1 MGPAGEAERP
11 HVFRAFITL
20 VDSEPPVNVTI
31 VGPGNMGRGIATRLL
46 AGGHSVVLV
55 GRSREQ
61 AESLARE
68 LESGA
73 TGEGGVRAAE
83 GPGEAIPASDVVVLA
98 LPYQAA
104 VAFAR
109 ESGGLLAGKIVVD
122 ISNPLNER
130 FDGLVTE
137 GGSSAAE
144 TIRGLLPGARVVKA
158 FNTTFAGTLLTGT
171 VAGRPLDVFIAG
183 DDEEAN
189 QQVAELVRAGGMR
202 AIPLG
207 PLERSRQ
214 LEALGFLGI
223 SSQERLGTS
232 YMSGWKLLLPGTPA
246 DEPPHG
252 FPRNAV
258 VGVFGDRSA
267 AAAIASECAQ
277 AGAEDAVEVLYG
289 EPGKKR
295 IAQSAEGGRGLLEM
309 LMGYEHE
316 HTQRHLRELDAGK
329 AVVVVQTTDDAMAER
344 VAKLMAERGGRFVN
358 RYSRWT
364 AVSVV
369 P

>member
-1 MGPAGEAERP
+1 M
-11 HVFRAFITL
+11 
-20 VDSEPPVNVTI
+20 NVTI
-31 VGPGNMGRGIATRLL
+31 VGPGNMGRAIATRLL

-55 GRSREQ
+55 GRDREQ
-61 AESLARE
+61 AEPLARE
-68 LESGA
+68 LGSHA
-73 TGEGGVRAAE
+73 TDGGSVRAAG
-83 GPGEAIPASDVVVLA
+83 GPEEAIPASDVVVLA
-98 LPYQAA
+98 LPYQATL
-104 VAFAR
+104 AFVR
-109 ESGGLLAGKIVVD
+109 ESGGLLAGKVVVD

-130 FDGLVTE
+130 FDGVVTE
-137 GGSSAAE
+137 GGPSAAE
-144 TIRGLLPGARVVKA
+144 TIRGMLPGARVVKA

-189 QQVAELVRAGGMR
+189 ERVAELVRAGGMR

-223 SSQERLGTS
+223 ASQERLGTS

-258 VGVFGDRSA
+258 IGVFDEPRA
-267 AAAIASECAQ
+267 AAGIASACAQ

-289 EPGKKR
+289 EEGKKR
-295 IAQSAEGGRGLLEM
+295 IARAAEGGQGLLEM
-309 LMGYEHE
+309 LLGFEHE
-316 HTQRHLRELDAGK
+316 HAERHLRELDAGH
-329 AVVVVQTTDDAMAER
+329 AVVVVQTEDNAMAER
-344 VAKLMAERGGRFVN
+344 VGKVMAEHGGRFVN
-358 RYSRWT
+358 RYTRWV

>member
-1 MGPAGEAERP
+1 M
-11 HVFRAFITL
+11 
-20 VDSEPPVNVTI
+20 NVTI

-55 GRSREQ
+55 GRDRDQ
-61 AESLARE
+61 AEALARE
-68 LESGA
+68 LESSA
-73 TGEGGVRAAE
+73 TQGGSVRAAE

-98 LPYQAA
+98 LPYQATLGF
-104 VAFAR
+104 VR
-109 ESGGLLAGKIVVD
+109 ESGGLLAGKVVVD

-137 GGSSAAE
+137 GGASAAE
-144 TIRGLLPGARVVKA
+144 TIREMLPGARVVKA
-158 FNTTFAGTLLTGT
+158 FNTTFAGTLLAGT

-183 DDEEAN
+183 DDDEAN
-189 QQVAELVRAGGMR
+189 ERVAGLVRAGGMR

-214 LEALGFLGI
+214 LEAVGFLGI
-223 SSQERLGTS
+223 ASQERLGTN

-258 VGVFGDRSA
+258 VGVFDAPSA
-267 AAAIASECAQ
+267 AAGVASACAQ
-277 AGAEDAVEVLYG
+277 AGVEDAVEVLYG
-289 EPGKKR
+289 EEGKKR
-295 IAQSAEGGRGLLEM
+295 IARSAEGGRGLLEM

-316 HTQRHLRELDAGK
+316 HAQRHLRELDAGH
-329 AVVVVQTTDDAMAER
+329 AVVVVQTADNAMAER
-344 VAKLMAERGGRFVN
+344 VGKLMAEHGGRFVN

>member
-1 MGPAGEAERP
+1 
-11 HVFRAFITL
+11 
-20 VDSEPPVNVTI
+20 VNVTI

-55 GRSREQ
+55 GRDREQ
-61 AESLARE
+61 AEALARE
-68 LESGA
+68 LESTA
-73 TGEGGVRAAE
+73 KEGSSVRAAG
-83 GPGEAIPASDVVVLA
+83 GPGEAVPASDVVVLA
-98 LPYQAA
+98 LPYQATL
-104 VAFAR
+104 AFVR
-109 ESGGLLAGKIVVD
+109 ESGGLLAGKVVVD

-137 GGSSAAE
+137 GGPSAAE
-144 TIRGLLPGARVVKA
+144 TIRGMLPGARVVKA
-158 FNTTFAGTLLTGT
+158 FNTTFAATLLTGT

-183 DDEEAN
+183 DDQEAN
-189 QQVAELVRAGGMR
+189 DRVAELVRAGGMR

-223 SSQERLGTS
+223 ASQERLGTR
-232 YMSGWKLLLPGTPA
+232 YMSGWKLLLPGTPG

-258 VGVFGDRSA
+258 VGVFDEPSA
-267 AAAIASECAQ
+267 AAEIASACAQ
-277 AGAEDAVEVLYG
+277 AGVEDAVEVLYG
-289 EPGKKR
+289 DEGKTR
-295 IAQSAEGGRGLLEM
+295 IAQAAEGGRGVLEM

-316 HTQRHLRELDAGK
+316 HAQRHLRELDAGH

-344 VAKLMAERGGRFVN
+344 VGKVMAEHGGRFVN

-364 AVSVV
+364 AVTIA

>member
-1 MGPAGEAERP
+1 M
-11 HVFRAFITL
+11 
-20 VDSEPPVNVTI
+20 NVTI

-55 GRSREQ
+55 GREREQ
-61 AESLARE
+61 AEALARE
-68 LESGA
+68 LESSA
-73 TGEGGVRAAE
+73 TKGGGVRAAE

-104 VAFAR
+104 LGFVR
-109 ESGGLLAGKIVVD
+109 ESGGLLAGKVVVD

-137 GGSSAAE
+137 GGPSAAE
-144 TIRGLLPGARVVKA
+144 TIRGMLPGARVVKA

-189 QQVAELVRAGGMR
+189 ERVAGLVRAGGMR

-223 SSQERLGTS
+223 ASQERLGTS

-246 DEPPHG
+246 DEPSHG

-258 VGVFGDRSA
+258 IGVFDDPSA
-267 AAAIASECAQ
+267 AAGIASECAA
-277 AGAEDAVEVLYG
+277 AGVEDAVEVLCG
-289 EPGKKR
+289 AGGKER
-295 IAQSAEGGRGLLEM
+295 IVRSMEGGKGLLEM
-309 LMGYEHE
+309 LLGYEHE
-316 HTQRHLRELDAGK
+316 HAARHQRELDAGH
-329 AVVVVQTTDDAMAER
+329 AVVVVQTEDDAMAQR
-344 VAKLMAERGGRFVN
+344 VAEVMAAHGGHFVN

>member
-1 MGPAGEAERP
+1 
-11 HVFRAFITL
+11 
-20 VDSEPPVNVTI
+20 VNVTI

-55 GRSREQ
+55 GRDREQ
-61 AESLARE
+61 AEALARE
-68 LESGA
+68 LGSSA
-73 TGEGGVRAAE
+73 AEGGSVRAAGGPEE
-83 GPGEAIPASDVVVLA
+83 GIPAGDVVVLA

-104 VAFAR
+104 LAFAR
-109 ESGGLLAGKIVVD
+109 ESGGLLAGKVVVD
-122 ISNPLNER
+122 ICNPLNER

-137 GGSSAAE
+137 GGPSAAE
-144 TIRGLLPGARVVKA
+144 TIRGMLPGARVVKA

-189 QQVAELVRAGGMR
+189 ERVGELVRAGGMR

-223 SSQERLGTS
+223 ASQERLGTG

-246 DEPPHG
+246 DEPSHG

-258 VGVFGDRSA
+258 VGVFDDRSA
-267 AAAIASECAQ
+267 AAGIASSCAH
-277 AGAEDAVEVLYG
+277 AGVEDAVEVLYG
-289 EPGKKR
+289 EQGKKR
-295 IAQSAEGGRGLLEM
+295 ISQAGEGGRGVLEM

-316 HTQRHLRELDAGK
+316 HTERHLRELDAGN
-329 AVVVVQTTDDAMAER
+329 AVVVVQTADDAMAER
-344 VAKLMAERGGRFVN
+344 VGKLMAEHGGRFVN

>member
-1 MGPAGEAERP
+1 MR
-11 HVFRAFITL
+11 
-20 VDSEPPVNVTI
+20 VTI

-55 GRSREQ
+55 GRDREQ
-61 AESLARE
+61 AEALARK
-68 LESGA
+68 LESHP
-73 TGEGGVRAAE
+73 TEGSSVRAAE
-83 GPGEAIPASDVVVLA
+83 GPEEAIPASDVVVLA
-98 LPYQAA
+98 LPYQATL
-104 VAFAR
+104 AFVR

-137 GGSSAAE
+137 GGPSAAE
-144 TIRGLLPGARVVKA
+144 TIRGMLPGARVVKA

-189 QQVAELVRAGGMR
+189 ERVAELVRAGGMR

-223 SSQERLGTS
+223 ASQERLGTNF
-232 YMSGWKLLLPGTPA
+232 MSGWKLLLPGTPA

-258 VGVFGDRSA
+258 IGVFDEPSA
-267 AAAIASECAQ
+267 AAGIASACAQ
-277 AGAEDAVEVLYG
+277 AGVEDAVEVLYG
-289 EPGKKR
+289 EEGKKR
-295 IAQSAEGGRGLLEM
+295 IARASEGGQGLLEI
-309 LMGYEHE
+309 LLGFEHE
-316 HTQRHLRELDAGK
+316 HAERHLRELDAGH
-329 AVVVVQTTDDAMAER
+329 AVVVVQTTDHAMAER
-344 VAKLMAERGGRFVN
+344 VGKVMAERGGRFVN
-358 RYSRWT
+358 RYTRWA

>member
-1 MGPAGEAERP
+1 MRFHA
-11 HVFRAFITL
+11 HITL
-20 VDSEPPVNVTI
+20 LDSEPPVNVTM
-31 VGPGNMGRGIATRLL
+31 VGPGNMGRGIASRLL

-55 GRSREQ
+55 GRDRAQ
-61 AESLARE
+61 AEAVARE
-68 LESGA
+68 LESQA
-73 TGEGGVRAAE
+73 TEGGRVRAAA
-83 GPGEAIPASDVVVLA
+83 GPEEAIPASEVVVLA

-104 VAFAR
+104 LDFAR
-109 ESGGLLAGKIVVD
+109 ESGGLLAGKVVVD

-137 GGSSAAE
+137 GGPSGAE
-144 TIRGLLPGARVVKA
+144 TIRGMLPGARVVKA

-183 DDEEAN
+183 DDDEAN
-189 QQVAELVRAGGMR
+189 ERVAELVRAGGMR

-223 SSQERLGTS
+223 ASQDRLGTS
-232 YMSGWKLLLPGTPA
+232 YMSAWKLLLPGTPA
-246 DEPPHG
+246 DEPSHG

-258 VGVFGDRSA
+258 VGVFSDRSA
-267 AAAIASECAQ
+267 AAGIASECAQ
-277 AGAEDAVEVLYG
+277 AGEQDAVTVLYG
-289 EPGKKR
+289 EDGKKR
-295 IAQSAEGGRGLLEM
+295 IARSVEGGRGLLEM
-309 LMGYEHE
+309 FMGYEHE
-316 HTQRHLRELDAGK
+316 HTERHLRELDAGN
-329 AVVVVQTTDDAMAER
+329 AVVVVQTADDAMADR
-344 VAKLMAERGGRFVN
+344 VGKAMAEHGGRFVN

>member
-1 MGPAGEAERP
+1 M
-11 HVFRAFITL
+11 
-20 VDSEPPVNVTI
+20 NVTI

-55 GRSREQ
+55 GRDREQ
-61 AESLARE
+61 AEALARE
-68 LESGA
+68 LGSHA
-73 TGEGGVRAAE
+73 TEGSGVRAAE

-98 LPYQAA
+98 LPYQATL
-104 VAFAR
+104 AFVR
-109 ESGGLLAGKIVVD
+109 ESGGLLAGNVVVD

-137 GGSSAAE
+137 GGPSAAE
-144 TIRGLLPGARVVKA
+144 TIRGMLPGARVVKA
-158 FNTTFAGTLLTGT
+158 FNTTFAGTLVTGT

-189 QQVAELVRAGGMR
+189 ERVAGLVRAGGMR

-223 SSQERLGTS
+223 ASQERLGTS
-232 YMSGWKLLLPGTPA
+232 FMSGWKLLLPGTPA
-246 DEPPHG
+246 DEPHHG
-252 FPRNAV
+252 FPKNAV
-258 VGVFGDRSA
+258 VGVFDNPA
-267 AAAIASECAQ
+267 AAAGIASACAA
-277 AGAEDAVEVLYG
+277 AGVEDAVEVLYG
-289 EPGKKR
+289 SQGKTH
-295 IAQSAEGGRGLLEM
+295 IARSMEGGRGVLEM

-316 HTQRHLRELDAGK
+316 HAERHLRELDAGH
-329 AVVVVQTTDDAMAER
+329 AVVVVQTDDEAMAQR
-344 VAKLMAERGGRFVN
+344 VGEVMARHGGRFVN
-358 RYSRWT
+358 RYTRWA

>member
-1 MGPAGEAERP
+1 V
-11 HVFRAFITL
+11 HHLF
-20 VDSEPPVNVTI
+20 DSEPPVNVTI

-61 AESLARE
+61 AQALARE
-68 LESGA
+68 LESA
-73 TGEGGVRAAE
+73 AAQGGSVRAAE

-98 LPYQAA
+98 LPYPAA
-104 VAFAR
+104 LAFAR
-109 ESGGLLAGKIVVD
+109 ESGGLLAGKVVVD
-122 ISNPLNER
+122 ITNPLNER
-130 FDGLVTE
+130 YDGLVTE
-137 GGSSAAE
+137 GGPSGAE
-144 TIRGLLPGARVVKA
+144 TIREMLPGARVVKA

-171 VAGRPLDVFIAG
+171 VASRPLDVFIAG

-189 QQVAELVRAGGMR
+189 QRVAELVRAGGMR

-207 PLERSRQ
+207 PLQRARQ

-223 SSQERLGTS
+223 ASQEQLGTG

-246 DEPPHG
+246 DEPPQG

-258 VGVFGDRSA
+258 VGVFSDRSA
-267 AAAIASECAQ
+267 AAAIAAECAQ
-277 AGAEDAVEVLYG
+277 AGEEQAVEVLYG
-289 EPGKKR
+289 EEGKKR

-309 LMGYEHE
+309 LMGYEHN
-316 HTQRHLRELDAGK
+316 HAQRHLRELEAGN
-329 AVVVVQTTDDAMAER
+329 AVVVVQTTDDAMAEH
-344 VAKLMAERGGRFVN
+344 VGKLMAQQGGRFVN

-364 AVSVV
+364 AVTVV

>member
-1 MGPAGEAERP
+1 M
-11 HVFRAFITL
+11 
-20 VDSEPPVNVTI
+20 NVTI

-55 GRSREQ
+55 GRNREQ
-61 AESLARE
+61 AEALARE
-68 LESGA
+68 LEASA
-73 TGEGGVRAAE
+73 AEGGSVRAAG
-83 GPGEAIPASDVVVLA
+83 GPGDAIAASDVVVLA
-98 LPYQAA
+98 LPYQTTL
-104 VAFAR
+104 AFVR
-109 ESGGLLAGKIVVD
+109 DSGGLLAGKVVVD
-122 ISNPLNER
+122 ISNPVNER
-130 FDGLVTE
+130 YDGLVTE
-137 GGSSAAE
+137 GGPSAAE
-144 TIRGLLPGARVVKA
+144 TIRGMLPGARVVKA

-189 QQVAELVRAGGMR
+189 QRVGELVRAGGMR

-223 SSQERLGTS
+223 ASQERLGTS

-246 DEPPHG
+246 DEPAHG

-258 VGVFGDRSA
+258 VGVFDEPGA
-267 AAAIASECAQ
+267 AAGVASACAQ
-277 AGAEDAVEVLYG
+277 AGVEDAVEVLYG
-289 EPGKKR
+289 EQGKKR
-295 IAQSAEGGRGLLEM
+295 IAQAADGGPGLLEM

-316 HTQRHLRELDAGK
+316 HAQRHLRELDAGN
-329 AVVVVQTTDDAMAER
+329 AVVVVQTADDAMAER
-344 VAKLMAERGGRFVN
+344 VGKLMTEHGGRFIN